1 MGKPSVKFKS
11 WQVGRSPKG
20 TDTNS
25 DEQRSFIT
33 STEEVC
39 YFTASVGYD
48 GNQGDSVSPID
59 PSKVTWEI
67 VEKPSHGM
75 ALDSELQGNWSGA
88 KHPSKLDPSTSFNVV
103 GKLKVPRHKGTSKS
117 HCPNYGGT
125 STPLNGR
132 EDKPMTFTIKFSAK
146 TEDGQDITPVALV
159 FIQDEKDEM
168 RQEYMDMARKTT
180 TRKGS
185 VDGNVLRVPSRSE
198 LGSQNTYD
206 DGHYSY
212 MMGRTILPKKHTDWT
227 AAYKKH
233 AKIVFGNTGL
243 SDLVETGGYRNPH
256 HHYYH
261 VPNGSSSPRGWHQFG
276 LALDVRGKDID
287 IDKDNKEGTLEDRDE
302 IAIAAKKYAGA
313 SWTKHTYSDGHVHA
327 QWEWEGSNKERAS
340 TSSSGK
346 FSLPPAGTDKPLVV
360 EKKEEKK
367 LLPCGHEEGS
377 PGVHRKSYWRA
388 CGHTDW
394 HCLGP
399 MRHNYVRCPRKDN
412 GDFCRTDP
420 RYPGYH
426 LPCDESHVH
435 KYLED
440 VLTEGPCGHVYK
452 PGSAHAHRSVTCPTQ
467 NGKSCSYGSYYA
479 CRGEHV
485 HAYPS
490 DPPTDVPRRM
500 PPKETTPTETQTQ
513 TRPRAVCSAG
523 HTYNS
528 DRSAAVS
535 RHKDR
540 MCTRC
545 SLTYQNCTNH
555 GTACQNS
562 QWHTEDPSAAPKS
575 PTPTTPTTPSTTPTT
590 PTTPSTDDDDDDTS
604 VPQAPSQP
612 VVSYHACGVHRSSV
626 SGDHS
631 LQASCSTDSKCIAT
645 NFYQCMHLV
654 HKYATPPP
662 RTPTDTPRRPKP
674 DPPPPPKSACPADS
688 WTSCGGSSSHAATCS
703 AGHSYYTCASQA
715 WHKDRTCTRCSQT
728 YQDCTNSSSACQSNH
743 WHTDKAIAKVKCG
756 ASGWTGCTTSVS
768 SSSEHR
774 TTCSGGHSYWT
785 CGTANDWHKDRTCT
799 RCSQTYQKCTNT
811 STACQ
816 GNKWHTGG

>member
-1 MGKPSVKFKS
+1 MREKFFIFLFLCVFVFPVFSAVKTDSGSGSMGKPSVKFKS

-25 DEQRSFIT
+25 DEQKSFIT

-75 ALDSELQGNWSGA
+75 ALDGELQENWSGA

-146 TEDGQDITPVALV
+146 TEDGQDITPVSLV

-233 AKIVFGNTGL
+233 AKTVFGNTGL

-261 VPNGSSSPRGWHQFG
+261 VPNGSGSPRGWHQFG

-340 TSSSGK
+340 TLSSGK
-346 FSLPPAGTDKPLVV
+346 FSLPAQGTDKPLVV

-367 LLPCGHEEGS
+367 LLGCGHPEGT
-377 PGVHRKSYWRA
+377 PGNHRKMY
-388 CGHTDW
+388 CG
-394 HCLGP
+394 
-399 MRHNYVRCPRKDN
+399 
-412 GDFCRTDP
+412 FC
-420 RYPGYH
+420 
-426 LPCDESHVH
+426 
-435 KYLED
+435 
-440 VLTEGPCGHVYK
+440 
-452 PGSAHAHRSVTCPTQ
+452 SAPL
-467 NGKSCSYGSYYA
+467 YA
-479 CRGEHV
+479 CDKSSSHGPVKCPKNSRGETCTVDEGWMIACKAHDCK
-485 HAYPS
+485 YPS
-490 DPPTDVPRRM
+490 DTPKEAPPHAHSSVVGHTPHADDTLHIHWLGFHEHDGYPSHSHSTGVWHRHSTSTDSDTADDSDDDTTDVPRRI
-500 PPKETTPTETQTQ
+500 PSTETPPTET
-513 TRPRAVCSAG
+513 RPTATCSAG

-535 RHKDR
+535 RHRDR
-540 MCTRC
+540 TCTRC

-562 QWHTEDPSAAPKS
+562 
-575 PTPTTPTTPSTTPTT
+575 
-590 PTTPSTDDDDDDTS
+590 
-604 VPQAPSQP
+604 
-612 VVSYHACGVHRSSV
+612 
-626 SGDHS
+626 
-631 LQASCSTDSKCIAT
+631 
-645 NFYQCMHLV
+645 
-654 HKYATPPP
+654 
-662 RTPTDTPRRPKP
+662 
-674 DPPPPPKSACPADS
+674 
-688 WTSCGGSSSHAATCS
+688 
-703 AGHSYYTCASQA
+703 
-715 WHKDRTCTRCSQT
+715 
-728 YQDCTNSSSACQSNH
+728 
-743 WHTDKAIAKVKCG
+743 
-756 ASGWTGCTTSVS
+756 
-768 SSSEHR
+768 
-774 TTCSGGHSYWT
+774 
-785 CGTANDWHKDRTCT
+785 
-799 RCSQTYQKCTNT
+799 
-811 STACQ
+811 
-816 GNKWHTGG
+816 KW